1 MLLRHVN
8 ESKRGVKNVLKS
20 FWRRP
25 RDNSSHV
32 KGVARYRYDRIES
45 QILLLADAAF
55 SMRDYDTAMSMY
67 RLVKDDFKADKVKE
81 LFC

>member
-25 RDNSSHV
+25 RDNSSHQ
-32 KGVARYRYDRIES
+32 KGVARYRYDRIEA

-55 SMRDYDTAMSMY
+55 SMRVSCG
-67 RLVKDDFKADKVKE
+67 RLADQMIVTNN
-81 LFC
+81 LCGIGL

>member
-25 RDNSSHV
+25 RDNTSHV
-32 KGVARYRYDRIES
+32 KGVAKYRYDRIEA

-55 SMRDYDTAMSMY
+55 SMRVGAGQA
-67 RLVKDDFKADKVKE
+67 LVGECIVDV
-81 LFC
+81 